1 MFVYTRTHWET
12 CYAGLPLTAVMP
24 ISERAT
30 PEPRVAPRNAAVP
43 SAERAALGASSGQPP
58 GLAIR
63 GLTLRYGPRCIFA
76 DLDLDLKGGEF
87 VVLLGTSGVG
97 KSSLLK
103 IIAGLAKPSAGTVTA
118 TDGLPLHHRIAYM
131 GQQDL
136 LYPWLNVIDNV
147 MLGCRLRGE
156 KRDPDRALHLLGR
169 VGIGDR
175 ARALP
180 SELSGGM
187 RQRAA
192 IARTLY
198 EDRPIVLMDE
208 PFSALDSFTRA
219 RVQDLAAEL
228 LQGRTALLITHDPLE
243 ACRLGHHLVVLS
255 GHPATL
261 GAPITVSG
269 ATPRAPDD
277 ENLLHTQGHLMR
289 VLTALEP
296 K

>member
-1 MFVYTRTHWET
+1 
-12 CYAGLPLTAVMP
+12 
-24 ISERAT
+24 
-30 PEPRVAPRNAAVP
+30 
-43 SAERAALGASSGQPP
+43 
-58 GLAIR
+58 
-63 GLTLRYGPRCIFA
+63 
-76 DLDLDLKGGEF
+76 
-87 VVLLGTSGVG
+87 
-97 KSSLLK
+97 
-103 IIAGLAKPSAGTVTA
+103 
-118 TDGLPLHHRIAYM
+118 M

-136 LYPWLNVIDNV
+136 LYPWLNVVDNV
-147 MLGCRLRGE
+147 QLGSRLRGD
-156 KRDPDRALHLLGR
+156 KPDRARAMHLLGR
-169 VGIGDR
+169 VGLLDR
-175 ARALP
+175 AMAQP

-208 PFSALDSFTRA
+208 PFSALDTFTRA
-219 RVQDLAAEL
+219 RVQNLAAEL

-261 GAPITVSG
+261 GPPISIAG

-277 ENLLHTQGHLMR
+277 EELLHTQGHLMR
-289 VLTALEP
+289 VLTELEP